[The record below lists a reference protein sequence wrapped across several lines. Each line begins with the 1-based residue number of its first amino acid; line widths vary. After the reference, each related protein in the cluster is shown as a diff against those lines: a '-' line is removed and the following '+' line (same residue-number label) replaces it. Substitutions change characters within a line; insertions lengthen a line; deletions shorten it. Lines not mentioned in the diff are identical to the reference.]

1 MTTETP
7 AQDARWRN
15 RIVGQADVPPAEL
28 RANPA
33 NWRAHPRR
41 QREALRGSLDELGW
55 VQQVLVNRTTG
66 NIVDGHARLEEALR
80 ANAPT
85 VPVLYVELT
94 PEEEAL
100 ALATIDPIA
109 GMAVTDQAKLAE
121 LVAGIT
127 IDDDALRSLLA
138 GLTGTTK
145 DGLTD
150 PDEIPDPSPS
160 TRLQTGEM
168 WALGNHRLFIGSS
181 LEETSYKRLLGS
193 RKAGLVHTDPPYG
206 VAYMSSS
213 GKHEAIENDELTG
226 DKLVDF
232 LAVAFTRMARHT
244 EPSAAWYIW
253 HATANRDEFAWAMK
267 RAGVAERQ
275 YLMWVKPSPTLG
287 HGDYQQSYE
296 PCFYAARD
304 GFEPTFMAGRDQQ
317 TVWHAATRTSA
328 GKGATI
334 GNGILITDGDGRQLW
349 IQAAGPKGR
358 KLRTVRLEAGDEL
371 ELADPGAESD
381 AWFVGRDHRPEHPT
395 QKPVE
400 LAARAIRNSS
410 RPGDIILDP
419 FAGSGSTLI
428 AAEQHDGGR
437 PGCPDCAAIWRLAQG
452 GR

>member
-244 EPSAAWYIW
+244 EPSAAWYIL
-253 HATANRDEFAWAMK
+253 ARDRQPGRIRLGHEARRRRRAAVPDVGQAQPDARPRRLPAK
-267 RAGVAERQ
+267 LRALLLRRAGRLRADVHGGPGPANGLARGDQDERRQGRDDRQRDPDHRRRRPPALDPGGRAEGQGSSGRFASRRATSSSSRIPE
-275 YLMWVKPSPTLG
+275 PSQTPGSSGATTG
-287 HGDYQQSYE
+287 PSTRRRSPSSSQRERS
-296 PCFYAARD
+296 ATR
-304 GFEPTFMAGRDQQ
+304 AGR
-317 TVWHAATRTSA
+317 ATSSSTRS
-328 GKGATI
+328 
-334 GNGILITDGDGRQLW
+334 
-349 IQAAGPKGR
+349 
-358 KLRTVRLEAGDEL
+358 
-371 ELADPGAESD
+371 
-381 AWFVGRDHRPEHPT
+381 
-395 QKPVE
+395 
-400 LAARAIRNSS
+400 RAQDR
-410 RPGDIILDP
+410 R
-419 FAGSGSTLI
+419 
-428 AAEQHDGGR
+428 
-437 PGCPDCAAIWRLAQG
+437 
-452 GR
+452 

>member
-287 HGDYQQSYE
+287 HGGTASS
-296 PCFYAARD
+296 RRSWR
-304 GFEPTFMAGRDQQ
+304 AGTSKRSG
-317 TVWHAATRTSA
+317 TRRP
-328 GKGATI
+328 
-334 GNGILITDGDGRQLW
+334 GR
-349 IQAAGPKGR
+349 AP
-358 KLRTVRLEAGDEL
+358 
-371 ELADPGAESD
+371 
-381 AWFVGRDHRPEHPT
+381 
-395 QKPVE
+395 
-400 LAARAIRNSS
+400 ARARRS
-410 RPGDIILDP
+410 
-419 FAGSGSTLI
+419 ATGS
-428 AAEQHDGGR
+428 
-437 PGCPDCAAIWRLAQG
+437 
-452 GR
+452 